1 MRVVGWMGLSLAA
14 ACSSA
19 GSQVAPRPATGI
31 RPAIA
36 GDTTGASRFADA
48 WWRALTVG
56 DTAHLQRHTAP
67 HLTLTL
73 SGGQVFDRASML
85 RDAATHRPAPSMV
98 IESREASVVHA
109 SDGTVV
115 VRSVVLEGARGNSNL
130 FHYLTVLERA
140 GSSWRVS
147 AAQSTRE
154 LGLTNRVPAQVAGT
168 LSDFAGSYRGP
179 RGGVVKIAVRDSALM
194 LTDPTGAESVLEPIG
209 PSLFELPRLYDGIG
223 LVRYVFARDASGRV
237 TSLSRLLYGSV
248 LTWPRVP

>member
-1 MRVVGWMGLSLAA
+1 MRVVGWIGLSLAA

-19 GSQVAPRPATGI
+19 GSQAAAPPASAI
-31 RPAIA
+31 RPAVVA
-36 GDTTGASRFADA
+36 DTTGASEFADA

-67 HLTLTL
+67 RLTLTL
-73 SGGQVFDRASML
+73 SGGKVFDRESML
-85 RDAATHRPAPSMV
+85 RDAATHRPASSMV
-98 IESREASVVHA
+98 IESKGASVVHA
-109 SDGTVV
+109 TEGTVV

-130 FHYLTVLERA
+130 FHFLTVLERA
-140 GSSWRVS
+140 GSSWRVA

-154 LGLTNRVPAQVAGT
+154 LGLTTRVTAQVAGT
-168 LSDFAGSYRGP
+168 LSDFAGSYRGQ
-179 RGGVVKIAVRDSALM
+179 RGGVLKIAVRDSVLT

-209 PSLFELPRLYDGIG
+209 PSLFELPALYDGIG
-223 LVRYVFARDASGRV
+223 LIRYVFTRDAGGRV